1 MLFTTIAVR
10 MRPPLLRLTSLAA
23 VVLALST
30 VTQPVR
36 AQPSGSKQVVAASVK
51 PLPLFNQP
59 GDASPAKTVVPE
71 GLPWPILEEKQDFFR
86 ISIDSRDYWVDS
98 MQVRATRGVNA
109 KCTVL
114 SGKAAV
120 PVGSTAGAGENACAT
135 R

>member
-1 MLFTTIAVR
+1 MLLKAIAVR
-10 MRPPLLRLTSLAA
+10 VCPPLLHLISLS
-23 VVLALST
+23 VVLLALST
-30 VTQPVR
+30 TTQRVH

-51 PLPLFNQP
+51 PLPLFHQP
-59 GDASPAKTVVPE
+59 GDATPAKTVMPE
-71 GLPWPILEEKQDFFR
+71 GLPWTILEEKQDFFR
-86 ISIDSRDYWVDS
+86 VSVDNRDYWVDS

>member
-1 MLFTTIAVR
+1 MLLKALAVR
-10 MRPPLLRLTSLAA
+10 ACLPLLRLFSGSV
-23 VVLALST
+23 VVLTLST
-30 VTQPVR
+30 TPPPVHS
-36 AQPSGSKQVVAASVK
+36 QPSGSKQVVAASVK

-59 GDASPAKTVVPE
+59 GDASPARTVAPE

-86 ISIDSRDYWVDS
+86 ISVDNRDYWVDS